1 MELEA
6 LAKQCQH
13 CAQRNPVIVLGS
25 GASIPHGIR
34 GMGDLA
40 GWLRNNVQAEEGEE
54 VDAWTLV
61 RTALSEGDH
70 LEAALENKTLPDSLV
85 VKIGLLAGSSGW
97 GIALL
102 SGQTAT

>member
-1 MELEA
+1 MDLEV
-6 LAKQCQH
+6 LAKQCQT

-40 GWLRNNVQAEEGEE
+40 AWLRDTVQADEGPE

-61 RTALSEGDH
+61 RTALAAGDH
-70 LEAALENKTLPDSLV
+70 LEAALENITVENKKMYNTNRENREPM
-85 VKIGLLAGSSGW
+85 
-97 GIALL
+97 
-102 SGQTAT
+102 